1 MAKSGR
7 ILFAEN
13 HKFPVT
19 SLNTTMALKDPY
31 NLQLQVSRMFR
42 DGQSFFAAIKVQE
55 WLKERQHDPAL
66 YDVLFHKAPAAP
78 GSGLVEA
85 VTIEL
90 KRKDGEPVDLWLLE
104 EINRSA

>member
-1 MAKSGR
+1 MS
-7 ILFAEN
+7 FQ
-13 HKFPVT
+13 
-19 SLNTTMALKDPY
+19 DPY
-31 NLQLQVSRMFR
+31 CIQLQVSRMFR
-42 DGQSFFAAIKVQE
+42 DGQSFLAPVKVHE

-78 GSGLVEA
+78 GSGLVET

-90 KRKDGEPVDLWLLE
+90 KRKDGEPVDPWLLE